1 MSPEALR
8 FPALGTTC
16 ELFGVGVPALRLT
29 AGREWI
35 ESMHDRMTRFE
46 PGSELSSFN
55 ASAGEW
61 VEVSP
66 ELEALL
72 REALRAFAVS
82 GGLVHAGVLRALVA
96 AGYGRTFS
104 AGPTAVLDAVALGPL
119 PPLPAVLEVGAG
131 RARLRPGFGI
141 DLGGIA
147 KGWLADR
154 LTERLGPNCLVN
166 LGGDLCARGAGPA
179 GDGWPV
185 GFGGTTLMLRD
196 RAAAT
201 SGTHGRAWG
210 DGLHHLVDPRTN
222 RPAETDLVEVSVLA
236 ATAADAEI
244 HAKTALLL
252 GRAAAPHYLG
262 GCCAGWN
269 LIS

>member
-1 MSPEALR
+1 VSPETVR
-8 FPALGTTC
+8 FSSLGTTC
-16 ELFGVGVPALRLT
+16 ELFGVEVSAERLA
-29 AGREWI
+29 AGRDWI
-35 ESMHDRMTRFE
+35 ESMHDRLTRFE
-46 PGSELSSFN
+46 PDSELSRLN
-55 ASAGEW
+55 ASAGGW
-61 VEVSP
+61 VAVSP
-66 ELEALL
+66 DLEALL

-104 AGPTAVLDAVALGPL
+104 AGPTAVLDTVSLGPVPAL
-119 PPLPAVLEVGAG
+119 PELLEVSAG
-131 RARLRPGFGI
+131 GARLRSGFGI

-154 LTERLGPNCLVN
+154 LAGRLGPNCLVN
-166 LGGDLCARGAGPA
+166 LGGDLFARGGGPS

-185 GFGGTTLMLRD
+185 GFGGTTLLLRD
-196 RAAAT
+196 RGAAT
-201 SGTHGRAWG
+201 SGTLGRAWG
-210 DGLHHLVDPRTN
+210 EGLHHLVDPRTG

-252 GRAAAPHYLG
+252 GRDAAPYYLG
-262 GCCAGWN
+262 GCCSGWN
-269 LIS
+269 LT